1 MRNMDLVDA
10 VIDLHR
16 IAAVVEAEV
25 GRGNLSDDI
34 RAVAD
39 RLHVISVD
47 QNRASYA
54 ADEIIKQA
62 KE

>member
-1 MRNMDLVDA
+1 MRNIEIVDA
-10 VIDLHR
+10 VIELHR
-16 IAAVVEAEV
+16 IAALVEAQV
-25 GRGNLSDDI
+25 GHGRLSEDL
-34 RAVAD
+34 RAIAD

-47 QNRASYA
+47 QNRASHV